1 MRARLIFAVIVLGVA
16 LTSLPAF
23 ARIEPLVIDL
33 SESLIAVHP
42 RFAGTKLLLFGAV
55 DGPGD
60 VVVVLRGPEAAMV
73 MRRKKRVAG
82 IWINSESL
90 VFARVPR
97 FYAVAATRPLEEL
110 AGLSLLEEKHIGIQ
124 RVPFRIASKEGPS
137 PAEEFRA
144 ALVSEAE
151 ASHLYV
157 SETARV
163 EFLAERLFRAEF
175 VLPAEIPTGQYT
187 AQAYLLRDGRLVAS
201 RSKSLEVKQ
210 IGFGAGLSRFAH
222 DFPAFYGLLA
232 IALALMA
239 GWLGSV
245 FFRKRAL
252 R

>member
-1 MRARLIFAVIVLGVA
+1 MRARLILALIVLGAA

-33 SESLIAVHP
+33 SESLVAVHP
-42 RFAGTKLLLFGAV
+42 RFAGTELLLFGAV
-55 DGPGD
+55 DEPGD

-82 IWINSESL
+82 IWVNSESV

-97 FYAVAATRPLEEL
+97 FYVVAATRPLEEL
-110 AGLSLLEEKHIGIQ
+110 ADLSLLEENHIGIQ
-124 RVPFRIASKEGPS
+124 RVPFRIISKEGPS
-137 PAEEFRA
+137 SAEEFHT

-151 ASHLYV
+151 ASRLYV

-175 VLPAEIPTGQYT
+175 VLPARIPTGQYT
-187 AQAYLLRDGRLVAS
+187 VQAYLLRDGRLIAS

-222 DFPAFYGLLA
+222 DFPPFYGLLA